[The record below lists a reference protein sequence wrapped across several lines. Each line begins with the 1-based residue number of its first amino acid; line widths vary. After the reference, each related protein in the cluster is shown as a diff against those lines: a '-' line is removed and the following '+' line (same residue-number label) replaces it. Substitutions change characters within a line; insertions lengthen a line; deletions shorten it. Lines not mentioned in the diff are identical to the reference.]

1 MKKTFPIEIEGKKPE
16 RVVDS
21 IKHEINKYVKRER
34 KKKLPEGADF
44 WDFDCKVGVNKEEAT
59 PKHVAEV
66 SKAIDGI
73 LAAESKIVYIEVLAK
88 PAARIRKPKGESNR
102 KPTPQK

>member
-21 IKHEINKYVKRER
+21 IKHEINKYLKRER

-44 WDFDCKVGVNKEEAT
+44 WDFDCQVGVNKEEAT
-59 PKHVAEV
+59 PKHVAEL
-66 SKAIDGI
+66 SKAIDAV
-73 LAAESKIVYIEVLAK
+73 LAAESKIVYIEIIAK
-88 PAARIRKPKGESNR
+88 PAARTRKARSESDR
-102 KPTPQK
+102 KPTTQK